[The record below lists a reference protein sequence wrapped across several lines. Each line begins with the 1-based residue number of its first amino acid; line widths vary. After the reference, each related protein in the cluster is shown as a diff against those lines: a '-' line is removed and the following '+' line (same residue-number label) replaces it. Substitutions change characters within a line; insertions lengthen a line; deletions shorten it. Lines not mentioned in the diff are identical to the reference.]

1 MVSMKPCSRGVH
13 SMCTPMISSLEHA
26 CMPSILDRQDKPLR
40 LILTKVSSLL
50 SDMEDIGLQ
59 ARKRKG

>member
-26 CMPSILDRQDKPLR
+26 CMHAINLGQAGQAFKAYLDQSV
-40 LILTKVSSLL
+40 ISSF
-50 SDMEDIGLQ
+50 
-59 ARKRKG
+59 